1 MPQFDVSSFGT
12 QLFWLTLAFGILYI
26 VISKIIAPKAES
38 IIINRNRY
46 LEENITASEN
56 DYDKAESLRKEKE
69 MKLREFNFEIEKFR
83 KEGLD
88 SLEAHFADRNAELD
102 RVLSKKTKESFLDAQ
117 KYLTSFHKYENK
129 SCIDLAAF
137 IIEKITDKPADL
149 ELLEKIYREKQ

>member
-26 VISKIIAPKAES
+26 AISKLIVPKAES

-56 DYDKAESLRKEKE
+56 DYGKIESLRKEKE
-69 MKLREFNFEIEKFR
+69 MKLRKLNIEIEKLR
-83 KEGLD
+83 KEATD
-88 SLEAHFADRNAELD
+88 SSR
-102 RVLSKKTKESFLDAQ
+102 KTKESFLDVQ
-117 KYLTSFHKYENK
+117 KYLASFHKHENE

-137 IIEKITDKPADL
+137 IIEKITNKPADL
-149 ELLEKIYREKQ
+149 KMLEKIYREK

>member
-26 VISKIIAPKAES
+26 AISKLIVPKAES

-56 DYDKAESLRKEKE
+56 DYGKIEFLRKEKE
-69 MKLREFNFEIEKFR
+69 IKLRKLNIEIEKLR
-83 KEGLD
+83 KEAID
-88 SLEAHFADRNAELD
+88 SLDANFASRTAELNEA
-102 RVLSKKTKESFLDAQ
+102 LSRKTKESFLDVQ
-117 KYLTSFHKYENK
+117 KYLASFHKHENE

-137 IIEKITDKPADL
+137 IIEKITNKPADL
-149 ELLEKIYREKQ
+149 KILEKIYREK

>member
-26 VISKIIAPKAES
+26 AISKLIVPKAES

-56 DYDKAESLRKEKE
+56 DYGKIEFLRKEKE
-69 MKLREFNFEIEKFR
+69 MKLRKLNIEIEKLR
-83 KEGLD
+83 KEAID
-88 SLEAHFADRNAELD
+88 SLDAHFASRTAELNEA
-102 RVLSKKTKESFLDAQ
+102 LSRNTKESFLDVQ
-117 KYLTSFHKYENK
+117 KYLASFHKYENE

-137 IIEKITDKPADL
+137 IIEKITDKPTDL
-149 ELLEKIYREKQ
+149 KMLEKIYREK

>member
-117 KYLTSFHKYENK
+117 KYLTSFHKHENK

>member
-46 LEENITASEN
+46 LEENITASER
-56 DYDKAESLRKEKE
+56 DSALAESLRKEKE
-69 MKLREFNFEIEKFR
+69 MKLREFNLEIEKFR
-83 KEGLD
+83 KEAID
-88 SLEAHFADRNAELD
+88 SLDAHFANRDSELAES
-102 RVLSKKTKESFLDAQ
+102 LSKKTKESFLEFQ
-117 KYLTSFHKYENK
+117 KYLTSFHKHENK

-149 ELLEKIYREKQ
+149 KLLEKIYREK

>member
-83 KEGLD
+83 KEALD
-88 SLEAHFADRNAELD
+88 SLDAHFANKDSEL
-102 RVLSKKTKESFLDAQ
+102 VESLSKKTKESFLEFQ
-117 KYLTSFHKYENK
+117 KYLASFHEQENK
-129 SCIDLAAF
+129 SCVDLAAF
-137 IIEKITDKPADL
+137 IIEKITDKPTDL
-149 ELLEKIYREKQ
+149 ELLQKIYRKK

>member
-102 RVLSKKTKESFLDAQ
+102 RVLSKKTKESFLDTQ
-117 KYLTSFHKYENK
+117 KYLTSFHKHEDK